1 MIEIYVAN
9 RLAAEHRKKF
19 DNETLVISIT
29 SPYVDHPHLE
39 GENIFKFHFYDI
51 VEEYFVEET
60 SQMLRPLDNEMAEAI
75 VEVAFDHRHL
85 KRWYIHCEMG
95 ISRSPAVA
103 IAFSEVLKTTP
114 TSSELRI
121 MFPDFNLHVYKTI
134 LAAAKKKLAE
144 IEDEIQTEKL

>member
-1 MIEIYVAN
+1 MIELYVKD
-9 RLAAEHRKKF
+9 RCHAEHTRIF
-19 DNETLVISIT
+19 ENEVFVLSIT

-39 GENIFKFHFYDI
+39 GENVYKFHFYDI
-51 VEEYFVEET
+51 TEEYFVEET

-103 IAFSEVLKTTP
+103 IALSEVLKTTP
-114 TSSELRI
+114 TSIELRE
-121 MFPDFNLHVYKTI
+121 MFPQFNLHVYKLV